1 MEHSKEESPEPEFSV
16 AMDENTHDTS
26 KENIADSNN
35 NLEKNWV
42 DANLIDALEKINTYQ
57 QSVENDLQLKIQN
70 VHDMFSSIQNQPK
83 NTEDTFTV
91 TPYQKKISELQKD
104 NQSLELQLKIER
116 NNEALNNANF
126 ECALQH
132 ERSLVS
138 NLRKELESVITTST
152 KEIAFNSDNYEAKKK
167 HQKSELTK
175 TVRQLNMQVSHRQ
188 DENMSIKSQLANL
201 YDDQINRRT
210 NTNPDKTEEKKCI
223 PDIATALMVGTSNLK
238 GINEKKI
245 TPAVEITKVIAFTID
260 QAKEKID
267 EYEVDKLSLV
277 ILHIITNDLTTKDP
291 ATCLKEIQLL
301 ITDIQKKWEKVLCI
315 VSLATP
321 RLGNVVHHTN
331 GQIIN
336 AMLRQS
342 FAQSLQV
349 HLVDHSNMCHEGMS
363 MAEFLAD
370 DGYHLNEKG
379 TSQLAANMKR
389 MIHATLNI
397 PFPYRERSD
406 RKIEKFDIVFLAE
419 THIGPETDIFDGI
432 ERDVLNFKN
441 NWNILL
447 CGDFNARVGSKCDF
461 IVDDDN
467 NYVPIFDTYQSDRQN
482 LLRNSYDTKINTR
495 GKDLIDLCIS
505 HQLRFLNGRI
515 IGDLFGKY
523 TCYKPVG
530 ASVVDYAIM
539 SESALNQVL
548 YFKVYDFIPT
558 LSDCHSKIEW
568 NMSAHFTTTHTEV
581 IGNILPLS
589 CNYVWSDDSSNKF
602 QDALSSIDIQKMIFD
617 FEKSNIQNSADSV
630 NAAAIKLSNIF
641 INAADK
647 SLRKPRPKKITK
659 HNCHKITGLIM
670 I

>member
-1 MEHSKEESPEPEFSV
+1 
-16 AMDENTHDTS
+16 MDENTHDTS
-26 KENIADSNN
+26 KENISDSNN
-35 NLEKNWV
+35 NLEKSELSNNNTLLHTSLSWV
-42 DANLIDALEKINTYQ
+42 DANLVDALEKINTYQ

-152 KEIAFNSDNYEAKKK
+152 KEILFNSDNYEAKK
-167 HQKSELTK
+167 QEITELTK
-175 TVRQLNMQVSHRQ
+175 TVRQLNMQVSNRQ
-188 DENMSIKSQLANL
+188 DENISIKSQLANL

-210 NTNPDKTEEKKCI
+210 NTNPDKTEEKKSI
-223 PDIATALMVGTSNLK
+223 PDIPTALMVGTSNLK

-342 FAQSLQV
+342 FTQSLHV
-349 HLVDHSNMCHEGMS
+349 HG
-363 MAEFLAD
+363 
-370 DGYHLNEKG
+370 
-379 TSQLAANMKR
+379 
-389 MIHATLNI
+389 
-397 PFPYRERSD
+397 
-406 RKIEKFDIVFLAE
+406 
-419 THIGPETDIFDGI
+419 
-432 ERDVLNFKN
+432 
-441 NWNILL
+441 
-447 CGDFNARVGSKCDF
+447 
-461 IVDDDN
+461 
-467 NYVPIFDTYQSDRQN
+467 
-482 LLRNSYDTKINTR
+482 
-495 GKDLIDLCIS
+495 
-505 HQLRFLNGRI
+505 
-515 IGDLFGKY
+515 
-523 TCYKPVG
+523 
-530 ASVVDYAIM
+530 
-539 SESALNQVL
+539 
-548 YFKVYDFIPT
+548 
-558 LSDCHSKIEW
+558 
-568 NMSAHFTTTHTEV
+568 
-581 IGNILPLS
+581 
-589 CNYVWSDDSSNKF
+589 
-602 QDALSSIDIQKMIFD
+602 
-617 FEKSNIQNSADSV
+617 
-630 NAAAIKLSNIF
+630 
-641 INAADK
+641 
-647 SLRKPRPKKITK
+647 
-659 HNCHKITGLIM
+659 
-670 I
+670 